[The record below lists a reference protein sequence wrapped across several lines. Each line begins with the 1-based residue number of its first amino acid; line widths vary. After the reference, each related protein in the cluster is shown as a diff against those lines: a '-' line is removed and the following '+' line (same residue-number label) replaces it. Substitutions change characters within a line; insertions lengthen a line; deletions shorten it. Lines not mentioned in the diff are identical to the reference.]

1 MTARGE
7 SSEWS
12 KRLRVDS
19 RGRKQYE
26 GKPTSFQFAFVEV
39 FAKEMFDPLA
49 STIPRKEFEEAGGYL
64 AFRQLYL
71 SLTIPSHH
79 SPLSRRL
86 DLLNERRV

>member
-1 MTARGE
+1 MTTRGE

-12 KRLRVDS
+12 KRLRVDL

-26 GKPTSFQFAFVEV
+26 GKPTSFQ

-86 DLLNERRV
+86 DLLNEPRV